1 MSDPMHHPPI
11 DADPPPRLAGADRLT
26 MLRALERRILWL
38 STWMIHHANHLR
50 SNVDGLKVGGHQ
62 ASSASVATLMTALY
76 LDVLRPSDRVAVKP
90 HASPVF
96 HAIQYLLGRQTREKL
111 ERFRAMGGA
120 QSYPSRTKDTDDV
133 DISTG
138 SVGLGVAMT
147 TFAALVQDYLDAH
160 GWLVPSER
168 RGRMV
173 AIAGDAELDEGNV
186 YEALLEGWKHDVRD
200 LWWVIDYNRQSLDAV
215 ISDRLFGRFNRLFA
229 SMGWDVVTIKYG
241 RKLHEAFARPGG
253 EALRQWID
261 ACPNSLYS
269 ALVVKGGAAWRARV
283 LADIGARRGV
293 RALVSE
299 YDDDALG
306 ALMTNLGGHD
316 MESVLEAFEG
326 VTGDRPTCF
335 LAYTIKGY
343 GLPFAGHKDNH
354 AGLMSPDEIE
364 VMRASHGVEPGEE
377 WAPFSGLDIPEAE
390 VRHFLAGVPF
400 NQWVSRRP
408 RAAAI
413 PVPETKTIAPRRTA
427 TTSTQ
432 ETFGRTLDSM
442 ARAGDP
448 LADRIV
454 TTSPDVTVSTNL
466 GGWVNRRHLFHHRPQ
481 EDMFSKEQVGS
492 FQRWVVSP
500 KGQHVELGIAEN
512 NLFLMLAAAGLSH
525 SLFGER
531 IIPIGTVYDPFIER
545 GLDALTYAL
554 YQDARFILVATPSGI
569 TLAPEGGA
577 HQSTTTA
584 LLGMGKD
591 RLSSF
596 EPAFADELLAILRWA
611 FAYVQADG
619 GRRESGKR
627 DGSTESGSGIRHNGH
642 GTGDGLGDDSRDG
655 AGGRAETGTGTS
667 TEAGAETG
675 TESSSGGVRTGCAA
689 HDAGATR
696 DANDL
701 LADRAGGSVYL
712 RLSTRKVEQ
721 PDREIGAGLERDIL
735 AGGYWMRPPGE
746 GASLAI
752 IYTGAVAPEAIE
764 AYATIIESNPG
775 AGLLAVTSSDRLYR
789 GWSAAQHARRAGHE
803 AVVSHLETL
812 LAPLSP
818 DARLVTVID
827 GHPATLGWLGSV
839 RGQRVEALG
848 VDRFGQSGSL
858 PDLYREH
865 GIGVEAILEACA
877 AGRPAHGSSLGVAA
891 RSSTPAHTVY
901 G

>member
-1 MSDPMHHPPI
+1 MNYPMSHSSI
-11 DADPPPRLAGADRLT
+11 ELDAPLRMAGPDRLA
-26 MLRALERRILWL
+26 MLRAIERRILWL
-38 STWMIHHANHLR
+38 STWMIHHANHIR
-50 SNVDGLKVGGHQ
+50 PNAGGLKVGGHQ

-76 LDVLRPSDRVAVKP
+76 MDVLRPSDRVAVKP

-96 HAIQYLLGRQTREKL
+96 HAIQYLLGRQTRDKL
-111 ERFRAMGGA
+111 ERFRAFGGA

-147 TFAALVQDYLDAH
+147 TFAALVQDYLEAH
-160 GWLVPSER
+160 EWLGPAER

-173 AIAGDAELDEGNV
+173 AIVGDAELDEGNV

-215 ISDRLFGRFNRLFA
+215 ISDRLFGRFNRLFT

-269 ALVVKGGAAWRARV
+269 ALVVKGGTAWREHV
-283 LADIGARRGV
+283 LDDIGARRGV

-299 YDDDALG
+299 YDDEEFA

-343 GLPFAGHKDNH
+343 GLPLAGHKDNH
-354 AGLMSPDEIE
+354 AGLLSPEDVEA
-364 VMRASHGVEPGEE
+364 MRASHGVAQGEE
-377 WAPFSGLDIPEAE
+377 WEPLAGLDVPETDM
-390 VRHFLAGVPF
+390 RRFLAGVPF

-408 RAAAI
+408 SAAAI
-413 PVPETKTIAPRRTA
+413 PVPEAETMAPRRA
-427 TTSTQ
+427 AATSTQ
-432 ETFGRTLDSM
+432 ETFGRVLDTI
-442 ARAGDP
+442 ARAGGP

-466 GGWVNRRHLFHHRPQ
+466 GGWVNRRRLFHHKPQ
-481 EDMFSKEQVGS
+481 EDLFSKERIGS

-500 KGQHVELGIAEN
+500 KGQHVELGIAEH

-531 IIPIGTVYDPFIER
+531 LIPIGTVYDPFIER

-577 HQSTTTA
+577 HQSITTP

-591 RLSSF
+591 HLSSF

-611 FAYVQADG
+611 FDHVQLH
-619 GRRESGKR
+619 
-627 DGSTESGSGIRHNGH
+627 GSGGE
-642 GTGDGLGDDSRDG
+642 GD
-655 AGGRAETGTGTS
+655 
-667 TEAGAETG
+667 
-675 TESSSGGVRTGCAA
+675 
-689 HDAGATR
+689 
-696 DANDL
+696 DL
-701 LADRAGGSVYL
+701 LADAAGGSVYL
-712 RLSTRKVEQ
+712 RLSTRRIEQ
-721 PDREIGAGLERDIL
+721 PDREIDSALKQEIL
-735 AGGYWMRPPGE
+735 AGGYWMRRPSE

-752 IYTGAVAPEAIE
+752 VYTGAVAPEAIE
-764 AYATIIESNPG
+764 AHAAVVESNPG
-775 AGLLAVTSSDRLYR
+775 AGLLAVTSPDRLYR
-789 GWSAAQHARRAGHE
+789 GWSTAQRARRAGRIGV
-803 AVVSHLETL
+803 ASHVETL
-812 LAPLSP
+812 LAPLER
-818 DARLVTVID
+818 DARIVTVID
-827 GHPATLGWLGSV
+827 GHPATHGWLGSV
-839 RGQRVEALG
+839 RGHRIEPLG

-865 GIGVEAILEACA
+865 GIGVEAILEAC
-877 AGRPAHGSSLGVAA
+877 SSA
-891 RSSTPAHTVY
+891 R
-901 G
+901 

>member
-1 MSDPMHHPPI
+1 MNHPLAHALVDFDAPMRIAGP
-11 DADPPPRLAGADRLT
+11 DRLA

-38 STWMIHHANHLR
+38 STWMIHHANHVR
-50 SNVDGLKVGGHQ
+50 PNVDGLKVGGHQ

-111 ERFRAMGGA
+111 ERFRAFGGV

-147 TFAALVQDYLDAH
+147 TFAALVQDYLDGH
-160 GWLVPSER
+160 EWLGPAER

-173 AIAGDAELDEGNV
+173 AIVGDAELDEGNV

-241 RKLHEAFARPGG
+241 KRLQEAFSRPGG

-269 ALVVKGGAAWRARV
+269 ALVVKGGAGWREH
-283 LADIGARRGV
+283 LLDDIGARRGV

-299 YDDDALG
+299 HDDDELAT
-306 ALMTNLGGHD
+306 LMTNLGGHD
-316 MESVLEAFEG
+316 MQSVLEAFEG
-326 VTGDRPTCF
+326 VDGDRPTCF

-354 AGLMSPDEIE
+354 AGLMSPDEME
-364 VMRASHGVEPGEE
+364 AMRASHGVAAGDEWEPL
-377 WAPFSGLDIPEAE
+377 AGLDVPEQD
-390 VRHFLAGVPF
+390 VRRFLAGVPF

-408 RAAAI
+408 GAAVI
-413 PVPETKTIAPRRTA
+413 PVPEAEAIAPRRTA
-427 TTSTQ
+427 ATSTQ
-432 ETFGRTLDSM
+432 ETFGRALDTI
-442 ARAGDP
+442 ARAGGP

-466 GGWVNRRHLFHHRPQ
+466 GGWVNRRRLFHRKAQ
-481 EDMFSKEQVGS
+481 EDMFSKEAVGS

-500 KGQHVELGIAEN
+500 KGQHVELGIAEH

-531 IIPIGTVYDPFIER
+531 LIPIGTVYDPFIER
-545 GLDALTYAL
+545 GLDAFNYAL
-554 YQDARFILVATPSGI
+554 YQDARFILVATPSGV

-577 HQSTTTA
+577 HQSTTTP
-584 LLGMGKD
+584 LIGMGKD
-591 RLSSF
+591 HLSSF
-596 EPAFADELLAILRWA
+596 EPAFADELLAILGWS
-611 FAYVQADG
+611 FGYVQADG
-619 GRRESGKR
+619 SP
-627 DGSTESGSGIRHNGH
+627 
-642 GTGDGLGDDSRDG
+642 G
-655 AGGRAETGTGTS
+655 AG
-667 TEAGAETG
+667 
-675 TESSSGGVRTGCAA
+675 
-689 HDAGATR
+689 
-696 DANDL
+696 DL
-701 LADRAGGSVYL
+701 LADGAGGSVYL
-712 RLSTRKVEQ
+712 RLSTRKVDQ
-721 PDREIGAGLERDIL
+721 PVREIDSILERDIL
-735 AGGYWMRPPGE
+735 AGGYWMRPPAE
-746 GASLAI
+746 GASLAVV
-752 IYTGAVAPEAIE
+752 YTGAIAPEAME
-764 AYATIIESNPG
+764 AHAAVVESSPG
-775 AGLLAVTSSDRLYR
+775 AGLLAVTSADRLHR
-789 GWSAAQHARRAGHE
+789 GWGAAQRARRAGAAGVESHVE
-803 AVVSHLETL
+803 AL
-812 LAPLSP
+812 LAPLAR
-818 DARLVTVID
+818 DARIVTVID

-839 RGQRVEALG
+839 RGHRVEPLG

-865 GIGVEAILEACA
+865 GIGVEAILEACT
-877 AGRPAHGSSLGVAA
+877 S
-891 RSSTPAHTVY
+891 
-901 G
+901 